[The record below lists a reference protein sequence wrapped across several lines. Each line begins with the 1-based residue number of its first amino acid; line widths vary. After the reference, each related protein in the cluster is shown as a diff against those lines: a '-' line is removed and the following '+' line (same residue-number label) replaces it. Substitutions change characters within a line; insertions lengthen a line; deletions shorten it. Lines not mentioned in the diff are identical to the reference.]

1 MDKMKHRHWYS
12 KTSGSEFVKACIRLL
27 RRYYQRG
34 AASGRHRSLYRTNAQ
49 AFLIWLLTAM
59 FVIQPAV
66 ASLSDVAMART
77 LPRAETNA
85 APPPAAQ
92 SGNSMVLFAPKRFD
106 AQPGPARNVYENI
119 PLTIAPNTS
128 AIVRLQ
134 NGEAGGAN
142 RVTGAIIQLDG
153 SLISTA
159 RTFNTSTASLD
170 VPVTLSTN
178 NNLSVRIVGAPGS
191 FLTVSLLAKPI
202 ITGLNPVRARPGETI
217 VINGNYFDDTGAAQ
231 NVVRFVK
238 SGGGSTMASVLLAT
252 RTQLSVVVPFDAA
265 NGAISVQTTAGMATS
280 SVSFELNADK
290 PAITDFNP
298 KRGPVGTM
306 VTLTGSVLKSGMQNP
321 TVTFAGSNNTRL
333 MAAITSAN
341 ETEVKVTVPN
351 AALTGAIEL
360 TNAAG
365 SASTAS
371 FFVETPTD
379 FQITAAPTTASA
391 VQGSLANVVV
401 SLTSNQNNFTQLA
414 TLTVEGAPGGAT
426 ITFEPAQITAG
437 AMSTLS
443 LRVPS
448 ALSPGNYNITIRA
461 TANIDGRTE
470 TRTAPATINVQPAG
484 QTTLSGRVLNEKK
497 EPLLGATISLDGKTA
512 TSDAAGRFL
521 LVGINAGQA
530 RPVMVDGRTISAPNR
545 TYPVIAEP
553 ADIVAGEANAV
564 PYDFI
569 LPRIDTQ
576 NEVTVMPNQDTVV
589 TTPRIDM
596 AKMMIPAGANLR
608 NRDGSPVVRASLTPV
623 EIDRTPA
630 PLPSSVAIPLVF
642 TSQPGGAVSD
652 IEMPVTYPNLAELD
666 PNTRV
671 PLYNFNHDTV
681 QWYIYGYGR
690 VTADGRMIVPET
702 NPNTGRPFG
711 LRDFSWHG
719 PGNGAPQPCAGRDCN
734 NPETEMC
741 PFPNQGLTPVAY
753 ATGAKLETSTD
764 IFFFGARGSL
774 ELTRVY
780 TSDLARSVTVGRFGR
795 GTKDNYSLQ
804 LTGTFSA
811 GGSGRLVRPFDAT
824 GRIFSYD
831 RTEGDGSIVSSSTA
845 QIGLLGHYIRTLPIK
860 IFEYRTASGEVYRFT
875 ENGRLI
881 SMADRN
887 SNTTTLSYTGNNLT
901 RVTDPV
907 GRSLTFTYN
916 SDNFVSR
923 VTDPLGRNWNY
934 EYDTRFRDRL
944 VKVTDPLGNTTE
956 YAYDDNAQ
964 LTSVTDKR
972 GIVQKQITYDGNGRV
987 TQQQFADGGI
997 ERYRYVLSGQIV
1009 TSTSITDPLGRT
1021 TTKRF
1026 SPNGYVIEEI
1036 DPLFQVALMER
1047 DLDTNLTTKITGPC
1061 GCPEQTRQYDLRGN
1075 VLTSTD
1081 RLGRTITY
1089 EYEPVYNNLT
1099 KITDRLGR
1107 VTTFGHD
1114 GRGNLLSVRNALGQT
1129 VAFTYD
1135 TYGELTSITD
1145 PLNHTTRI
1153 EYDAQGNIVAITDAL
1168 NNRSTFEFDAI
1179 GRLTAVSDALNRR
1192 GELVYDA
1199 LDRIVTSKDPS
1210 GAITQ
1215 YRYDANDNLSSV
1227 TNALNQTWTNLYDKK
1242 NRLISTIDPLNR
1254 TTRLQYDVANQ
1265 LVSVIS
1271 PTKRKVSY
1279 RYDRRKQLS
1288 TITDGMGGV
1297 IGFGYDHRKNL
1308 TVLADQRGNVMT
1320 FAYDELYRV
1329 VAQTDPLG
1337 RKTNF
1342 EYDAEGNATA
1352 VIDRLGRRTSASYD
1366 ALNRRER
1373 ISYVDATVSYS
1384 YDPAGRLTNINDT
1397 QGGALNY
1404 AYDDANR
1411 LLSET
1416 SPQGTVSYT
1425 YNAASQRATMTA
1437 ANLPA
1442 VNYAYDSAGRLRTI
1456 TQGSE
1461 TFTYAYDTL
1470 SRMQSLQRPN
1480 GVTTSYQYDTVNRL
1494 ARLTHTSPL
1503 SVPIEDLQ
1511 YSYNAD
1517 DEIAAITSLAAA
1529 TQLTTAKTAG
1539 TADAANRI
1547 PQFNQAAYGFDAE
1560 GQTTSKT
1567 DGTGTTNY
1575 QWDARGRLI
1584 GIALPGGSTVN
1595 CGYDALGRRQ
1605 NCRTNAVSTDF
1616 LYDGQDVVRDRASN
1630 APDINYLN
1638 GPGIDQKL
1646 RQAGANG
1653 NAYFLPD
1660 HLGSTTAL
1668 TNATGGV
1675 LERAQYEAFGGSNG
1689 LAQTRYGF
1697 TGREREALSGLMF
1710 YRARWMDA
1718 GQGRFLSEDTIGLR
1732 DGTNMYAYVGG
1743 NTVSNVDPSG
1753 TKKSSVIRPEDLIEL
1768 DRNNIDHHKY
1778 IIPVFADCINPED
1791 LRKAIANSPTPAGS
1805 IPATPEGA
1813 SIDATPKW
1821 LKYILDSL
1829 LTNPETGT
1837 IDKEL
1842 EGVHWSPVIS
1852 YIIDDGSVVN
1862 VTQPGH
1868 PLYPGY
1874 VHRVVVPIGSGA
1886 IVYNIGEGTGL
1897 LQSEQRSPKFIRDLI
1912 NGVWKPQTQGLIDN
1926 LPKTCGCR

>member
-1 MDKMKHRHWYS
+1 MNKMDKMKRSNRYS
-12 KTSGSEFVKACIRLL
+12 TTSGSELVKCIRLL
-27 RRYYQRG
+27 RLYPQHG
-34 AASGRHRSLYRTNAQ
+34 SASGRYRSLYCTNGQ
-49 AFLIWLLTAM
+49 SFLIWLLTAL

-66 ASLSDVAMART
+66 ATLSDVAMART
-77 LPRAETNA
+77 LPTAETNV
-85 APPPAAQ
+85 APPPATQ
-92 SGNSMVLFAPKRFD
+92 SGNSMILFAPKRFD
-106 AQPGPARNVYENI
+106 VQPGPARTVYENI
-119 PLTIAPNTS
+119 PLTNSNTP
-128 AIVRLQ
+128 AIVRVQ
-134 NGEAGGAN
+134 NGATDGSN

-153 SLISTA
+153 ALISTA

-170 VPVTLSTN
+170 VPVTLGTN

-191 FLTVSLLAKPI
+191 YLTVSLLARPF
-202 ITGLNPVRARPGETI
+202 ITGLNPARARPGESI
-217 VINGNYFDDTGAAQ
+217 AISGDYFDDSGVGQ
-231 NVVRFVK
+231 NVVRFQK
-238 SGGGSTMASVLLAT
+238 SGGGTTVATVLSVT
-252 RTQLSVVVPFDAA
+252 RAQLSVVVPSDVA
-265 NGAISVQTTAGMATS
+265 NGPVSVQTTAGTATS
-280 SVSFELNADK
+280 SVSFELNTDK
-290 PAITDFNP
+290 PTITDFNP
-298 KRGPVGTM
+298 KRGQVGAT
-306 VTLTGSVLKSGMQNP
+306 VTLIGSVLKSGMQNP
-321 TVTFAGSNNTRL
+321 TVTFAGSSGRL
-333 MAAITSAN
+333 MAAVISAT

-351 AALTGAIEL
+351 AAVTGAIEL

-365 SASTAS
+365 SASTQS

-379 FQITAAPTTASA
+379 FQITAAPAIAST

-414 TLTVEGAPGGAT
+414 ALTVQGAPTGAT
-426 ITFEPAQITAG
+426 MTFEPEQLTAG

-443 LRVPS
+443 LRVPAS
-448 ALSPGNYNITIRA
+448 VSPGNYPITIRA
-461 TANIDGRTE
+461 TATIDGRTE
-470 TRTAPATINVQPAG
+470 VRTAPATINVQPAG

-497 EPLLGATISLDGKTA
+497 EPLSGATASLDGKSA
-512 TSDAAGRFL
+512 TTDAAGRFL
-521 LVGINAGQA
+521 LVGVNAGNA
-530 RPVMVDGRTISAPNR
+530 RPVMVDGRTVSAPNS

-553 ADIVAGEANAV
+553 ADIVAGESNAV

-630 PLPSSVAIPLVF
+630 PLPSNVAIPLVF

-734 NPETEMC
+734 KPETEMC

-764 IFFFGARGSL
+764 IFFSGARGSL

-795 GTKDNYSLQ
+795 GTKDNYSIQ

-944 VKVTDPLGNTTE
+944 VKVIDPLGNTTE

-972 GIVQKQITYDGNGRV
+972 GIVQKQITYDANGRV

-1026 SPNGYVIEEI
+1026 SPSGYVIEEI

-1061 GCPEQTRQYDLRGN
+1061 GCPEQTRQYDLSGN

-1099 KITDRLGR
+1099 KMTDRLGR
-1107 VTTFGHD
+1107 VTTFGYD

-1129 VAFTYD
+1129 VTFTYD
-1135 TYGELTSITD
+1135 TFGELTSITD
-1145 PLNHTTRI
+1145 PLNHSTRI
-1153 EYDAQGNIVAITDAL
+1153 EYDAQGNIIAITDAL

-1179 GRLTAVSDALNRR
+1179 GRLTAVNDALNRR

-1215 YRYDANDNLSSV
+1215 YRYDPNDNLSSV
-1227 TNALNQTWTNLYDKK
+1227 ANALNQTWTNLYDKK

-1254 TTRLQYDVANQ
+1254 TTRLQYDVADQ

-1297 IGFGYDHRKNL
+1297 IGFGYDNRKNL
-1308 TVLADQRGNVMT
+1308 TTLADQRGNVMT

-1352 VIDRLGRRTSASYD
+1352 IVDRLGRRTSASYD

-1397 QGGALNY
+1397 QGGTLSY
-1404 AYDDANR
+1404 AFDDANR

-1416 SPQGTVSYT
+1416 TPQGIVRYT

-1437 ANLPA
+1437 ADRPV

-1503 SVPIEDLQ
+1503 NVPVEDLQ
-1511 YSYNAD
+1511 YNYNAD
-1517 DEIAAITSLAAA
+1517 DEIAGITSLAAA

-1547 PQFNQAAYGFDAE
+1547 AQFNQAAYSFDAE

-1575 QWDARGRLI
+1575 QWDARGRMTS
-1584 GIALPGGSTVN
+1584 IALPGGSTVN

-1605 NCRTNAVSTDF
+1605 NCRTNGVTTEF
-1616 LYDGQDVVRDRASN
+1616 LYDGQDVVRDRVTS

-1646 RQAGANG
+1646 RQSGANG

-1718 GQGRFLSEDTIGLR
+1718 GQGRFLSEDPSGFDIGFNL
-1732 DGTNMYAYVGG
+1732 YSYVGENPITRIDPAGKWVVFVVRATRIANAARKAVKKWNEFKEWHYGRNQNSAPLPQSPNVAKNQGWRELSPEESVFHTMGEGNEGNRKFISPDGKSEAVYGKNGCLVTDPLNAGSYNFADPQLAPWKHAFMDVLPYFILG
-1743 NTVSNVDPSG
+1743 NT
-1753 TKKSSVIRPEDLIEL
+1753 PEDQYTS
-1768 DRNNIDHHKY
+1768 DRFRVLGNVATGKAKSYYNTGID
-1778 IIPVFADCINPED
+1778 
-1791 LRKAIANSPTPAGS
+1791 
-1805 IPATPEGA
+1805 
-1813 SIDATPKW
+1813 W
-1821 LKYILDSL
+1821 LVS
-1829 LTNPETGT
+1829 
-1837 IDKEL
+1837 
-1842 EGVHWSPVIS
+1842 
-1852 YIIDDGSVVN
+1852 
-1862 VTQPGH
+1862 Q
-1868 PLYPGY
+1868 
-1874 VHRVVVPIGSGA
+1874 
-1886 IVYNIGEGTGL
+1886 
-1897 LQSEQRSPKFIRDLI
+1897 F
-1912 NGVWKPQTQGLIDN
+1912 
-1926 LPKTCGCR
+1926 